1 MKKLVLSL
9 LMISMVFIVVTT
21 FLVLESTKK
30 FDGWAE
36 DPISTIAPTSV
47 PFQPHRFVFLADSR
61 GNDGGINK
69 QVLSKLLKK
78 IKKLSPQPEY
88 IIFGGDLITGSKD
101 VNEYKSQLKAFNK
114 CFTKYFP
121 IEKLLPVFGN
131 HEEYSSTEDL
141 THEKIFGQSFSE
153 FASTSQLKGYNR
165 TVYSVDIS
173 DVRLV
178 VLNAYHVGETDEIAN
193 AQKKWF
199 SNISKGKIASQMR
212 KIVFIHTPPFP
223 TGGHVGSSLDMFPK
237 ERDAFWQ
244 IIDNSNY
251 VALFCGHEHIYSRR
265 IIDHSFNPLFKKSVN
280 QVIAGAAGAISMD
293 PPFLSKK
300 GVIVPPKSIFHFV
313 VIDVKEKETNVR
325 AISIKG
331 KVIDKFTVAN

>member
-1 MKKLVLSL
+1 
-9 LMISMVFIVVTT
+9 
-21 FLVLESTKK
+21 
-30 FDGWAE
+30 
-36 DPISTIAPTSV
+36 
-47 PFQPHRFVFLADSR
+47 
-61 GNDGGINK
+61 
-69 QVLSKLLKK
+69 
-78 IKKLSPQPEY
+78 
-88 IIFGGDLITGSKD
+88 
-101 VNEYKSQLKAFNK
+101 
-114 CFTKYFP
+114 
-121 IEKLLPVFGN
+121 
-131 HEEYSSTEDL
+131 
-141 THEKIFGQSFSE
+141 
-153 FASTSQLKGYNR
+153 
-165 TVYSVDIS
+165 
-173 DVRLV
+173 
-178 VLNAYHVGETDEIAN
+178 
-193 AQKKWF
+193 
-199 SNISKGKIASQMR
+199 
-212 KIVFIHTPPFP
+212 
-223 TGGHVGSSLDMFPK
+223 MFPK